1 MAGAGNER
9 VRRLRRPYH
18 DKKTVMRRSIPWIV
32 ATTAFIAFCISFSEL
47 QRMRMRFGEVTHH
60 QFHDHQDVRQ
70 FMIRAAVDGLE
81 SPIVVLGD
89 SIVEMAR
96 LPETLCGKPVLNAGI
111 GGSTSADFL
120 YLTPKLLMGVKPAF
134 VVVALGANDG
144 NAQAAQKDFGT
155 LLTLLKGITPHV
167 LAIPTTSVDE
177 VYRTEANSAGVPFLE
192 ISMPKEM
199 MIDGVH
205 FNAMGYRRWTKALA
219 DSVAAQCASD
229 TRFSN

>member
-1 MAGAGNER
+1 MK
-9 VRRLRRPYH
+9 RL
-18 DKKTVMRRSIPWIV
+18 IPWIV
-32 ATTAFIAFCISFSEL
+32 AIIAFVAFCASFSEL
-47 QRMRMRFGEVTHH
+47 QRMRKRFGEVTHH
-60 QFHDHQDVRQ
+60 QYHDHQDVRQ
-70 FMIRAAVDGLE
+70 FIIRAAVDGLD

-120 YLTPKLLMGVKPAF
+120 YLTPKLLKGVKPAL

-144 NAQAAQKDFGT
+144 DAQAAQKDYGT
-155 LLTLLKGITPHV
+155 LLTLLKGIAPRV
-167 LAIPTTSVDE
+167 LAIPTTTSVNE
-177 VYRTEANSAGVPFLE
+177 VYRGEANRVGVPFLE

-205 FNAMGYRRWTKALA
+205 FNAMGYRRWIQALV
-219 DSVAAQCASD
+219 DSVTAQCASE
-229 TRFSN
+229 TGFSNQATAKFKLGH

>member
-1 MAGAGNER
+1 
-9 VRRLRRPYH
+9 
-18 DKKTVMRRSIPWIV
+18 MRK
-32 ATTAFIAFCISFSEL
+32 
-47 QRMRMRFGEVTHH
+47 RFGEVTHH
-60 QFHDHQDVRQ
+60 QYHDHQDIRK
-70 FMIRAAVDGLE
+70 FEIRAAVDGLD

-120 YLTPKLLMGVKPAF
+120 YLTPKLLKGVKPAF

-144 NAQAAQKDFGT
+144 NAQAAQKDYGT
-155 LLTLLKGITPHV
+155 LLTLLKGIAPRV

-177 VYRTEANSAGVPFLE
+177 VYRGEANSVRVPFLE

-199 MIDGVH
+199 MIDDVH
-205 FNAMGYRRWTKALA
+205 FNAMGYRRWTHALV
-219 DSVAAQCASD
+219 DSITAQCASK
-229 TRFSN
+229 TGFSN